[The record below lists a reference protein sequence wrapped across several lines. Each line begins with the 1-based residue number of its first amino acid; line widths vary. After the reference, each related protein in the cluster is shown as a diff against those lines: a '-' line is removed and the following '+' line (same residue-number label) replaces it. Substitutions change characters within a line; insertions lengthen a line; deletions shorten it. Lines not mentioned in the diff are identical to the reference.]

1 VSEAARREDLVR
13 ADARA
18 RRAAR
23 EVFDRPLVLEAGAGT
38 GKTTALVTR
47 VLAWCCG
54 PGWERAEAWLRES
67 DPEAA
72 VPQRIARRVLR
83 RVVAITFTEAAAA
96 EMDQRVSDALR
107 RVEADE
113 LPAWLPEDALPA
125 SRERRRERAAA
136 LRGAVDLLV
145 VQTIHAY
152 CRRLLLTYPLEA
164 GLHPRLEIDADGR
177 HQAEIVREV
186 LEERLPR
193 AYAEGGD
200 PDYLALAERGIDPPQ
215 LEEQLL
221 GLLEAGVA
229 AAALED
235 DPLAAARLAA
245 LDQRARRA
253 VADFRAATGDCFH
266 HLARGNKI
274 AIAVAGLVEEMSE
287 RLEQEPWT
295 DSEALAAGAAWIAE
309 RWEGSALKRLEDWA
323 KEKFN
328 KTEQEVVEGR
338 EEAIAEHAERLA
350 GIVGHLISL
359 DLELLGLARG
369 VLRELLA
376 EVEKRL
382 RARGVATF
390 SALLTETRDLLLRRQ
405 DVAARVRAR
414 IDQLLVDEF
423 QDTDRRQCDILRALA
438 LSGPGDGRPGLF
450 LVGDP
455 KQSIYGWRSADL
467 AAYDAFVDDVAASG
481 GSLERLSVNY
491 RSAPAILDEVERAVE
506 PVMLRS
512 EGVQPAFQPL
522 VPGPAT
528 AGDPGFA
535 HDRFAPTEYWVS
547 ARWDAEA
554 GALRA
559 TPAGAATELEAQ
571 ALAREIR
578 SLHEAHGV
586 AWKEVGVLLR
596 GRSDLEVYLGALRA
610 ADVPYAV
617 EGDRSY
623 YQRREVI
630 EATALVR
637 SVLDPNDHLALLAL
651 LRSAA
656 VGVPDVALIPLW
668 TRGLASRIGAL
679 SEPSPEVLEALR
691 AELVEV
697 VASLPEVPG
706 LDRVRGWEESLLAM
720 LDALLQLRRSFGREP
735 PDLFVERMR
744 RLSLFE
750 TTEAARFL
758 GAWRSANLD
767 RFFRELAGQLD
778 EGAGPQ
784 AILRRLRRGVGQ
796 EEQQEEGRP
805 KDAIEDAVQVTTI
818 HGAKGLDFEHV
829 YLVQLH
835 KGSGRDGRGG
845 VEPGEVDGALEYR
858 LLGAPTPGWDRVARD
873 RDSVAKA
880 EQVRTLYVAMTRAK
894 RRLVLAGLW
903 PEHQRSVRPGQTMQ
917 LLQERREGRPELDAT
932 AAELVARGVDFQD
945 AARTRWVFPGLPAA
959 QAAGALRRR
968 RRAAALPP
976 PLEVAREAQ
985 ALHAARERARLH
997 QARAFGGAASA
1008 AAQKETLAER
1018 GERGSGQP
1026 VPAGAASG
1034 RGGEVA
1040 RAVGTA
1046 IHRVLEEFDFAA
1058 DPRAELARQRAAL
1071 ETLLAGRAD
1080 AALAEA
1086 RELLEQIA
1094 QGKLFARLRALAGG
1108 ILHRELPVL
1117 VPPEPGAGPAGYV
1130 SGVVDL
1136 VYRDPA
1142 SGELVIAD
1150 YKTDRLEEAGAQERS
1165 AAYRGQGAVYQ
1176 TALRDGLGLVYTPR
1190 FELWYLR
1197 ADVCV

>member
-1 VSEAARREDLVR
+1 VSEAARREDLAR

-23 EVFDRPLVLEAGAGT
+23 EIFDRPLVLEAGAGT

-47 VLAWCCG
+47 ILAWCCG

-67 DPEAA
+67 DPDAA
-72 VPQRIARRVLR
+72 VPQRTARRVLS

-107 RVEADE
+107 RVERGE
-113 LPAWLPEDALPA
+113 LPDWLPADALPRD
-125 SRERRRERAAA
+125 RELRRERAAA

-152 CRRLLLTYPLEA
+152 CRRLLLSYPLEA
-164 GLHPRLEIDADGR
+164 GLHPRLEIDADGELQR
-177 HQAEIVREV
+177 EIVREV

-193 AYAEGGD
+193 AYAESGD
-200 PDYLALAERGIDPPQ
+200 PDYLALAERGFDPPQ

-221 GLLEAGVA
+221 ALLEAGVA
-229 AAALED
+229 AAALDD
-235 DPLAAARLAA
+235 DPLAPARIAA
-245 LDQRARRA
+245 LGLRARGA
-253 VADFRAATGDCFH
+253 VAGFRAAAGGVFD
-266 HLARGNKI
+266 HLTRNRT
-274 AIAVAGLVEEMSE
+274 AVAVAKLADEMSE
-287 RLEQEPWT
+287 RLEQEPWA
-295 DSEALAAGAAWIAE
+295 DARALEAGAAWIAE
-309 RWEGSALKRLEDWA
+309 RWEGAPLERLKAWA
-323 KEKFN
+323 KRTFKP
-328 KTEQEVVEGR
+328 TEQEVVEGR
-338 EEAIAEHAERLA
+338 EQAIAEHAERLA
-350 GIVGHLISL
+350 SILGHLICL
-359 DLELLGLARG
+359 DLELLGLARR

-376 EVEKRL
+376 EVETRL

-390 SALLTETRDLLLRRQ
+390 STLLTETRNLLLGRE
-405 DVAARVRAR
+405 DVAARVRGR

-438 LSGPGDGRPGLF
+438 LSGPGAARPGLF

-467 AAYDAFVDDVAASG
+467 AAYDAFVKDVAAGG
-481 GSLERLSVNY
+481 GSFERLSVNY
-491 RSAPAILDEVERAVE
+491 RSAPAILDEVERVVE
-506 PVMLRS
+506 PVMLPR
-512 EGVQPAFQPL
+512 EAVQPAFEPL

-528 AGDPGFA
+528 ADDPGFA
-535 HDRFAPTEYWVS
+535 RGRFAPTEYWVS
-547 ARWDAEA
+547 AGWDAEA
-554 GALRA
+554 GAPRA
-559 TPAGAATELEAQ
+559 TRAGDATQLEAQ
-571 ALAREIR
+571 ALARDIR
-578 SLHEAHGV
+578 SLREDHGV
-586 AWKEVGVLLR
+586 AWKDIGVLLR

-630 EATALVR
+630 EAAALVR
-637 SVLDPNDHLALLAL
+637 SVLDPNDHLALLTL
-651 LRSAA
+651 LRSAV

-668 TRGLASRIGAL
+668 ARGLASRIGAL
-679 SEPSPEVLEALR
+679 SEPSPAFLEAFR
-691 AELVEV
+691 AELGEL

-706 LDRVRGWEESLLAM
+706 LDRVRGWEESLLAT
-720 LDALLQLRRSFGREP
+720 LEALLQLRRSFARDP
-735 PDLFVERMR
+735 ADLFVERMR

-758 GAWRSANLD
+758 GAWRSANLE
-767 RFFRELAGQLD
+767 RFFRELARQLD

-784 AILRRLRRGVGQ
+784 VILRRLRRGVGQ

-805 KDAIEDAVQVTTI
+805 KDVAEDAVQVMTI

-835 KGSGRDGRGG
+835 KGSGREGRGG
-845 VEPGEVDGALEYR
+845 VEPRELDGALEYR

-873 RDSVAKA
+873 RDRVAQA
-880 EQVRTLYVAMTRAK
+880 ERVRALYVAMTRAK

-903 PEHQRSVRPGQTMQ
+903 PEHQRSRTSGQTIE
-917 LLQERREGRPELDAT
+917 LLKERRAGRPDLDAT
-932 AAELVARGVDFQD
+932 AAELASRGVDFRD
-945 AARTRWVFPGLPAA
+945 AAHTRWVFPGLPAA
-959 QAAGALRRR
+959 QAGGALRRR
-968 RRAAALPP
+968 RRAAALPEP
-976 PLEVAREAQ
+976 REVERQAQ
-985 ALHAARERARLH
+985 ALHAAREHARAH

-1008 AAQKETLAER
+1008 AAHRETLAER
-1018 GERGSGQP
+1018 GERGSAEA
-1026 VPAGAASG
+1026 VPEAATHGSGA
-1034 RGGEVA
+1034 EVA

-1046 IHRVLEEFDFAA
+1046 IHHVLEEFDFAA
-1058 DPRAELARQRAAL
+1058 DQQAELARQRAAL
-1071 ETLLAGRAD
+1071 ETLLADGPP
-1080 AALAEA
+1080 AALEGA
-1086 RELLEQIA
+1086 RELLERIA
-1094 QGKLFARLRALAGG
+1094 QGKLFARLRGLAGQ

-1117 VPPEPGAGPAGYV
+1117 VPPEAGAGPAGYV

-1136 VYRDPA
+1136 VYRDAA

-1150 YKTDRLEEAGAQERS
+1150 YKTDRLDEAGARDRS
-1165 AAYRGQGAVYQ
+1165 AAYREQGAVYQ
-1176 TALRDGLGLVYTPR
+1176 RALRDGLGLSYTPR

-1197 ADVCV
+1197 ADECV

>member
-1 VSEAARREDLVR
+1 MSGAARRQDLAR
-13 ADARA
+13 SDARA
-18 RRAAR
+18 RRLAR

-47 VLAWCCG
+47 ILAWCCG
-54 PGWERAEAWLRES
+54 PGWQRAEAGLRES

-72 VPQRIARRVLR
+72 VPQRIARRVLS

-96 EMDQRVSDALR
+96 EMDQRVSEALR
-107 RVEADE
+107 RVEAGE
-113 LPAWLPEDALPA
+113 LPNWLPEDALPP
-125 SRERRRERAAA
+125 SGELRRERAAA

-164 GLHPRLEIDADGR
+164 GLHPRLEIDADGQL
-177 HQAEIVREV
+177 QAEIVREV

-200 PDYLALAERGIDPPQ
+200 PDYPALAERGIDPPQ

-221 GLLEAGVA
+221 ALLEAGVT
-229 AAALED
+229 AAALQD
-235 DPLAAARLAA
+235 DPLAPARVAA
-245 LDQRARRA
+245 LGRRARSA
-253 VADFRAATGDCFH
+253 VAGFRAATGGCFH
-266 HLARGNKI
+266 GVARSNRT
-274 AIAVAGLVEEMSE
+274 AVAVAELVDEMSE
-287 RLEQEPWT
+287 RLEQEPWADAET
-295 DSEALAAGAAWIAE
+295 LAVGVAWIAE
-309 RWEGSALKRLEDWA
+309 RWEGGALKRLKEWA
-323 KEKFN
+323 KGTFN
-328 KTEQEVVEGR
+328 KTEQAVVEGR
-338 EEAIAEHAERLA
+338 EEAIAEHGELLA
-350 GIVGHLISL
+350 GIVRHLSTI
-359 DLELLGLARG
+359 DLELLGLARR

-438 LSGPGDGRPGLF
+438 LSGPEDGRPGLF

-467 AAYDAFVDDVAASG
+467 AAYDAFVNDVKAGG

-506 PVMLRS
+506 PVMLCR
-512 EGVQPAFQPL
+512 EGVQPAFEPL
-522 VPGPAT
+522 VPGPDT

-535 HDRFAPTEYWVS
+535 HGRFAPTEYWVS

-554 GALRA
+554 GALRT

-571 ALAREIR
+571 ALARDIR
-578 SLHEAHGV
+578 SLHEDHGV
-586 AWKEVGVLLR
+586 AWKDVGVLLR

-617 EGDRSY
+617 QGDRSY

-630 EATALVR
+630 EAAALVR

-691 AELVEV
+691 AELVEL

-706 LDRVRGWEESLLAM
+706 LDRVSGWQENLLAM

-735 PDLFVERMR
+735 ADVFVERMR

-784 AILRRLRRGVGQ
+784 AILRRLRRGVSQ

-805 KDAIEDAVQVTTI
+805 KDAIEDAVQVMTI

-835 KGSGRDGRGG
+835 KGSGRDDRGG
-845 VEPGEVDGALEYR
+845 IEPGEVDGTLEYR
-858 LLGAPTPGWDRVARD
+858 LLGAPTPGWDRVAQDRD
-873 RDSVAKA
+873 RVAKA
-880 EQVRTLYVAMTRAK
+880 ERVRTLYVAMTRAK
-894 RRLVLAGLW
+894 KRLVLAGLW
-903 PEHQRSVRPGQTMQ
+903 PEQQHSARPGQTIQ
-917 LLQERREGRPELDAT
+917 LLQERREGRPEFDAT
-932 AAELVARGVDFQD
+932 AAEL
-945 AARTRWVFPGLPAA
+945 
-959 QAAGALRRR
+959 
-968 RRAAALPP
+968 
-976 PLEVAREAQ
+976 
-985 ALHAARERARLH
+985 
-997 QARAFGGAASA
+997 
-1008 AAQKETLAER
+1008 
-1018 GERGSGQP
+1018 
-1026 VPAGAASG
+1026 AASG
-1034 RGGEVA
+1034 
-1040 RAVGTA
+1040 
-1046 IHRVLEEFDFAA
+1046 
-1058 DPRAELARQRAAL
+1058 
-1071 ETLLAGRAD
+1071 
-1080 AALAEA
+1080 
-1086 RELLEQIA
+1086 
-1094 QGKLFARLRALAGG
+1094 
-1108 ILHRELPVL
+1108 
-1117 VPPEPGAGPAGYV
+1117 
-1130 SGVVDL
+1130 
-1136 VYRDPA
+1136 
-1142 SGELVIAD
+1142 
-1150 YKTDRLEEAGAQERS
+1150 
-1165 AAYRGQGAVYQ
+1165 
-1176 TALRDGLGLVYTPR
+1176 
-1190 FELWYLR
+1190 
-1197 ADVCV
+1197 